1 MDSWKKSALIFGLAT
16 TVGLAGCGGEPEAA
30 PDGATE
36 VERAVRPELP
46 EGAQAV
52 SFLGEPLY
60 APDRT
65 LDVRREQEE
74 QLAADLGA
82 FAYLQKPVNIE
93 HLAEVMRDAYRK
105 VNQAKA
111 AGSNGSTES

>member
-1 MDSWKKSALIFGLAT
+1 MVLDLMMPGI
-16 TVGLAGCGGEPEAA
+16 GGI
-30 PDGATE
+30 E
-36 VERAVRPELP
+36 VL
-46 EGAQAV
+46 
-52 SFLGEPLY
+52 
-60 APDRT
+60 
-65 LDVRREQEE
+65 RRLKQSHPNIEVIILTGHGSEQEE

-105 VNQAKA
+105 VNEAKA